1 MSRGNSCT
9 APAAACAVISGRSGT
24 SRRKVGVL
32 VEDSFCWLAGWLALL
47 ISLRLFAAMLWAMK
61 GLAPTQLALA
71 GAAADLLAG
80 AIGALV

>member
-1 MSRGNSCT
+1 MRPLLPQVRRFPADV
-9 APAAACAVISGRSGT
+9 APAAGKLVFLLKIAFAGRFAS
-24 SRRKVGVL
+24 
-32 VEDSFCWLAGWLALL
+32 L
-47 ISLRLFAAMLWAMK
+47 ISLRLYVTTLWAMK

>member
-1 MSRGNSCT
+1 MQPLLPQVRRFPADV
-9 APAAACAVISGRSGT
+9 APAAG
-24 SRRKVGVL
+24 KL
-32 VEDSFCWLAGWLALL
+32 VFLLKIAFAGWLALL

>member
-1 MSRGNSCT
+1 MFLLKI
-9 APAAACAVISGRSGT
+9 A
-24 SRRKVGVL
+24 
-32 VEDSFCWLAGWLALL
+32 FAGWLALL